1 MKEQRMRAT
10 RMTASAMVLA
20 AAGFG
25 SGLASGQDLLEGTT
39 AAAVIAEETPFV
51 EGLAEATKVT
61 MPALM
66 PGDEA
71 PELKVAT
78 YVKGSPISEFEEGT
92 AYLVDFWA
100 TWCGPCIAAMP
111 HLTEL
116 QEKYEGDNFRLIG
129 VSIWEQQQGDALIDH
144 VSSWVEKRDDQMGY
158 TVAIDDNGAMAEGW
172 MRTSGQQGIPTAMI
186 VDRSGDIAWIG
197 YGNEPAM
204 DYALEAVIE
213 GSWDIDKARADRVK
227 RVKEEATQGNQRV
240 WFGRFMELAD
250 AGEQDRAATLAAA
263 LLADGTLTIPG
274 ALNGI
279 AWRIVENEGWSP
291 AAAAVARDL
300 AIEAV
305 DRVGDDAA
313 ILDTL
318 AWAYYRLGDYDKAIA
333 TQNKAIEN
341 ARDDMK
347 DDLKASLETFM
358 ARGG

>member
-1 MKEQRMRAT
+1 MQRT
-10 RMTASAMVLA
+10 RMMAAAMVLA
-20 AAGFG
+20 MGSAA
-25 SGLASGQDLLEGTT
+25 GLASAQDLLEGTT
-39 AAAVIAEETPFV
+39 ASAVIAEESQFV
-51 EGLAEATKVT
+51 EGLSDAQEVA

-66 PGDEA
+66 PGDKA
-71 PELKVAT
+71 PGLNVAT

-129 VSIWEQQQGDALIDH
+129 VSIWEQQEGDELIDH
-144 VSSWVEKRDDQMGY
+144 VSSWVEKRDEQMGY
-158 TVAIDDNGAMAEGW
+158 TVAIDDNGTMAEEW

-204 DYALEAVIE
+204 DYALEAVID
-213 GSWDIDKARADRVK
+213 GSWDTDKARADRVT

-279 AWRIVENEGWSP
+279 AWKIVENEGWSP
-291 AAAAVARDL
+291 AAAGVARDL

-305 DRVGDDAA
+305 ERVGDDAA

-318 AWAYYRLGDYDKAIA
+318 AWAYYRLGDYDNAIA
-333 TQNKAIEN
+333 TQTKAIEN

-347 DDLKASLETFM
+347 ASLEGSLETFK